1 MVVWRWRQS
10 RLASRTVIGSPHFL
24 EECCG
29 PIVWDACHARGFAVS
44 SGLWAR
50 GIVGEDKFAFNNS
63 REATLR
69 HELFGRWP
77 SLAGACA
84 TCHDFLLRFRQRQGR
99 IRPRKG

>member
-1 MVVWRWRQS
+1 MRVT
-10 RLASRTVIGSPHFL
+10 RTVLHVI
-24 EECCG
+24 
-29 PIVWDACHARGFAVS
+29 
-44 SGLWAR
+44 

-63 REATLR
+63 REATLS